1 MATVNTVLGPVDTSD
16 LGFTL
21 IHEHMWVTAAGIRQT
36 YPEFIDFE
44 AAKEGAVKDLK
55 AAYDEAGVRTYV
67 DMTTFD
73 IGRDIGALEEV
84 SRRTGLNIIATAG
97 FHRTIPRVFW
107 TASPDDIA
115 PLFVRE
121 IEEGIDGT
129 GVKAGV
135 LKAAGGTGR
144 LSEQEEIVHR
154 AVARAQLRT
163 GAPILTHTEE
173 PDGIGL
179 EQIRVF
185 QEEGVDLNRVM
196 IGHANDSTD
205 LDYLRR
211 MLDKG
216 VWLGLDRYPGGRW
229 AGSADWEQRT
239 ATAKKL
245 IDAGY
250 VDRLTI
256 AHDFAN
262 SKCRPSLKDREI
274 RDRNNPDGYLFITR
288 WVLPRLRELGVDEA
302 DIYKLTVGNPRRLF
316 EGG

>member
-1 MATVNTVLGPVDTSD
+1 MATINSVLGPVDTRD

-21 IHEHMWVTAAGIRQT
+21 SHEHMWVTAAGISQT
-36 YPEFIDFE
+36 YPEFLDLE
-44 AAKEGAVKDLK
+44 AAKDGAVKDLK
-55 AAYDEAGVRTYV
+55 AAYDEAGLRTYV

-73 IGRDIGALEEV
+73 IGRDVVALEEV
-84 SRRTGLNIIATAG
+84 SRRTGLQIIATAG

-107 TASPDDIA
+107 MASPDA
-115 PLFVRE
+115 VAALFVRE

-129 GVKAGV
+129 EIKAGV

-154 AVARAQLRT
+154 AVARAHLRT
-163 GAPILTHTEE
+163 GVPIFTHTEQ

-185 QEEGVDLNRVM
+185 QEEGVDLNRVL

-205 LDYLRR
+205 VDYLQR

-239 ATAKKL
+239 ATAKNL

-250 VDRLTI
+250 ADRLTI
-256 AHDFAN
+256 SHDHAN
-262 SKCRPSLKDREI
+262 SQCRPSLADREI

-288 WVLPRLRELGVDEA
+288 QVLPRLRELGTNEA
-302 DIYKLTVGNPRRLF
+302 DIHKLTVDNPRRLF
-316 EGG
+316 EGS